1 MDPNR
6 AKRVIHDSH
15 VEGQGSE
22 KRQLIPS
29 RSTYKYVKSLAAT
42 KLLTPADKQFE
53 VASGLTTPIPR
64 ILICDDK
71 DELKRIFGELSNLMF
86 GDTDRDNYGM
96 IESIMKEIEILKE
109 QRDHLDLSLK
119 KKLKCIS
126 DIKMAQENART
137 AASYFNDVNKF
148 SFALR
153 FH

>member
-1 MDPNR
+1 M
-6 AKRVIHDSH
+6 
-15 VEGQGSE
+15 
-22 KRQLIPS
+22 
-29 RSTYKYVKSLAAT
+29 KSLAAT

-96 IESIMKEIEILKE
+96 VESIMKEIEILKE